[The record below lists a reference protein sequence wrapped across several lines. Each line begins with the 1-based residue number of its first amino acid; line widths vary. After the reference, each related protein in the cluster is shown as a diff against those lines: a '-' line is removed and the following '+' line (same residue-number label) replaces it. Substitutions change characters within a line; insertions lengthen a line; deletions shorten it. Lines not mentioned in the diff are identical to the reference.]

1 MSDRKRLKNN
11 QKQNAENRSPDLW
24 IVEIKYDVVFIKES
38 PSYQIFMNK
47 KEDYTWGLPTSDGHK
62 VVYTGNY
69 IKAVTFPSSLYASFR
84 YFYK

>member
-38 PSYQIFMNK
+38 PSYQIFINK
-47 KEDYTWGLPTSDGHK
+47 KEDYT
-62 VVYTGNY
+62 
-69 IKAVTFPSSLYASFR
+69 
-84 YFYK
+84 